1 MSDFADYVLALVRA
15 QLKRHPA
22 FAGVKRDDK
31 VRGGGAGPDGALRRS
46 KDGKSEGLDLELTVT
61 DGEYVKRKLWVLLTL
76 QGETEGHAEAGRIA
90 GTVLRAIVESARNI
104 APGDQSEAAKQQRKL
119 NSYLDLDGMR
129 FIGRIGVEPAKNGYD
144 AKNKLASVIT
154 PDMQAWRKPDQGVA
168 SAPAVKP
175 SKPQSGGGAV
185 VSRPKWS
192 R

>member
-1 MSDFADYVLALVRA
+1 MTINLNEAGGQREFDLIPQDSICVLAI
-15 QLKRHPA
+15 
-22 FAGVKRDDK
+22 K

-90 GTVLRAIVESARNI
+90 ATVLRAVLESARGVR
-104 APGDQSEAAKQQRKL
+104 PDDQSEAAKQQRCL
-119 NSYLDLDGMR
+119 TSYLELDGLR
-129 FIGRIGVEPAKNGYD
+129 FIGRVGVVPAKNGYD

-154 PDMQAWRKPDQGVA
+154 PDMKAWRKPDQ
-168 SAPAVKP
+168 STAPAPTAKP
-175 SKPQSGGGAV
+175 SKPPSSGGGGV
-185 VSRPKWS
+185 VPRPQWS